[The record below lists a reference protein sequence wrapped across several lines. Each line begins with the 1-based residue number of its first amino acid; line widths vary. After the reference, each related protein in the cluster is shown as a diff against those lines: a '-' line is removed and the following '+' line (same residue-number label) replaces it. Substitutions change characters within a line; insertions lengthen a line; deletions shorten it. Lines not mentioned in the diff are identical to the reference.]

1 MRSKSDRPK
10 VLFVDIETAPILA
23 HVWRIWDENI
33 GLNQIKADWSI
44 IAWSA
49 KWRGSSKLMYR
60 DLRDAK
66 NIEDDSKLL
75 REIWALIDEAD
86 IIVTQNG
93 KRFDQPKLNAR
104 FIMNGL
110 KPPRYPKHLDTR
122 EIAKR
127 KFGFTSNKLEY
138 MTEKLNKKYKKIVH
152 RGDYSGF
159 ELWKACLSGDKKA
172 WSVMEKYN
180 KHDVLALEELFE
192 KLLPWDSSINFD
204 VYCDDETW
212 HCSCGSTEFRKRGFF
227 YTAAGKYQRYKCE
240 TCGVETRSAANLF
253 SKEKKASLR
262 RPVR

>member
-10 VLFVDIETAPILA
+10 VLYLDIETSPILA

-33 GLNQIKADWSI
+33 GLNQIKADWSV

-49 KWRGSSKLMYR
+49 KWRGSSKIMYKDQR
-60 DLRDAK
+60 HSK
-66 NIEDDSKLL
+66 NLEDDSKLL
-75 REIWALIDEAD
+75 KEIWGLIDEAD

-93 KRFDQPKLNAR
+93 KRFDEPKLNAR
-104 FIMNGL
+104 FIMNGM
-110 KPPRYPKHLDTR
+110 KPPRKPKHLDTC
-122 EIAKR
+122 EIARR

-138 MTEKLNKKYKKIVH
+138 MTDKLNKKYKKLVH
-152 RGDYSGF
+152 RGNYTGF
-159 ELWKACLSGDKKA
+159 ELWRACLSGDMKA
-172 WSVMEKYN
+172 WRTMETYN

-192 KLLPWDSSINFD
+192 KLLPWDSAINFD

-212 HCSCGSTEFRKRGFF
+212 HCSCGSTEFKKRGFF
-227 YTAAGKYQRYKCE
+227 YTAAGKYQRYKCMS
-240 TCGVETRSAANLF
+240 CGVETRSGANLF